1 MFGGKEIP
9 GYLKTFS
16 REMRNHMTREERHL
30 WFDFFRGYPVRVKR
44 QVIFGNYI
52 VDFCCERARVIIELD
67 GGQHYEEEKKKTDL
81 ERTRPLERLGYVV
94 MRYSNLDVMRNFSG
108 VTEQIDRVI
117 RQRMEILGTD
127 WNRTQ

>member
-1 MFGGKEIP
+1 M
-9 GYLKTFS
+9 
-16 REMRNHMTREERHL
+16 
-30 WFDFFRGYPVRVKR
+30 
-44 QVIFGNYI
+44 
-52 VDFCCERARVIIELD
+52 DFCCERARVIIELD

-81 ERTRPLERLGYVV
+81 EWTRHLERLGYVV

>member
-1 MFGGKEIP
+1 M
-9 GYLKTFS
+9 
-16 REMRNHMTREERHL
+16 
-30 WFDFFRGYPVRVKR
+30 
-44 QVIFGNYI
+44 
-52 VDFCCERARVIIELD
+52 DFCCERARVIIELD

-81 ERTRPLERLGYVV
+81 ERTRHLERLGYVA